1 MMRKVTF
8 YVISLLINVWM
19 IGTLYPDDEFLILMT
34 LIIVSTI
41 TILQALDSY
50 RRY

>member
-1 MMRKVTF
+1 MRKVTF
-8 YVISLLINVWM
+8 YVISLLINVWI
-19 IGTLYPDDEFLILMT
+19 IGMLYPDDDFLILLT
-34 LIIVSTI
+34 LIMVSTI

>member
-19 IGTLYPDDEFLILMT
+19 IGMLYPDDEFLILMT

>member
-1 MMRKVTF
+1 MIKVTF

-19 IGTLYPDDEFLILMT
+19 ISTLYPDDEFLILMT

-50 RRY
+50 RR

>member
-1 MMRKVTF
+1 MRKVTF

>member
-1 MMRKVTF
+1 MRKVIF

-19 IGTLYPDDEFLILMT
+19 INMLYPDDEFLILMT

>member
-8 YVISLLINVWM
+8 YVISLLLNVWM
-19 IGTLYPDDEFLILMT
+19 IGMLYPDDEFLILMT

>member
-1 MMRKVTF
+1 MRKVTF
-8 YVISLLINVWM
+8 YVISLLINILIISM
-19 IGTLYPDDEFLILMT
+19 LYPDDEFLILMT

-50 RRY
+50 RR

>member
-1 MMRKVTF
+1 MRKVTF
-8 YVISLLINVWM
+8 YVISLLINVWI
-19 IGTLYPDDEFLILMT
+19 IGMLYPDDDFLILLT
-34 LIIVSTI
+34 LIVVSTI

>member
-1 MMRKVTF
+1 MRKVFF

>member
-1 MMRKVTF
+1 MRKVTF

-19 IGTLYPDDEFLILMT
+19 IGMLYPDDEFLILMT

-50 RRY
+50 RR

>member
-1 MMRKVTF
+1 MRKVTF

-19 IGTLYPDDEFLILMT
+19 IGMLYPDDEFLILIT

>member
-1 MMRKVTF
+1 MRKVTF

-19 IGTLYPDDEFLILMT
+19 IGMLYPDDEFLILMT

>member
-1 MMRKVTF
+1 MRKVTF

-19 IGTLYPDDEFLILMT
+19 IGILYPDDEFLILIT

>member
-1 MMRKVTF
+1 MRKVTF

-19 IGTLYPDDEFLILMT
+19 IGMLYPDDEFLILIT

-41 TILQALDSY
+41 TILQALESY
-50 RRY
+50 RR

>member
-1 MMRKVTF
+1 MRKVTF
-8 YVISLLINVWM
+8 YVISLLINVWT

>member
-1 MMRKVTF
+1 MRKVTF

-19 IGTLYPDDEFLILMT
+19 IGMLYPDDEFLILIT

-41 TILQALDSY
+41 TILQALESY

>member
-1 MMRKVTF
+1 MRKVTF

-19 IGTLYPDDEFLILMT
+19 IGMLYPDDEFIILIT

>member
-1 MMRKVTF
+1 MRKVTF
-8 YVISLLINVWM
+8 YVISLLINVWI
-19 IGTLYPDDEFLILMT
+19 IGMLYPDDDFLILFT
-34 LIIVSTI
+34 LIMVSTI

>member
-1 MMRKVTF
+1 MRKVTF

-19 IGTLYPDDEFLILMT
+19 IGMLYPDDEFLILVT

-41 TILQALDSY
+41 TILQALGSY

>member
-1 MMRKVTF
+1 MRKVTF

-19 IGTLYPDDEFLILMT
+19 IGMLYPDDEFLILMT

-41 TILQALDSY
+41 TILQALESY
-50 RRY
+50 RR